1 MDLDDPIEERWAG
14 TNEDRFEGERELL
27 KPMQIGDR
35 RVTAPAG
42 PRTEAAKRVVDAVL
56 GDRPGIRAAGGDVA
70 VEGSDVVVRFPEP
83 DETPPR
89 SVEGRDVACLLN
101 PPS

>member
-1 MDLDDPIEERWAG
+1 MDLADAMEERWAG
-14 TNEDRFEGERELL
+14 TSEDRFESERELL

-70 VEGSDVVVRFPEP
+70 VEGSDVVVRFRARR
-83 DETPPR
+83 TAAALR
-89 SVEGRDVACLLN
+89 RGRDVACLLH
-101 PPS
+101 PPL